1 MALTPYISIE
11 DEIPEEILSYESYLS
26 VYENH
31 YDDISE
37 IIDESDEVL
46 GWLLEGTYKKGGL
59 YWKLQ
64 MKLLRILWK

>member
-1 MALTPYISIE
+1 MYITMVAPYKNIE

-26 VYENH
+26 VYDKH

-46 GWLLEGTYKKGGL
+46 GWLLEGTYK
-59 YWKLQ
+59 
-64 MKLLRILWK
+64 IN